1 MMQHL
6 PSRLLSAAL
15 VIVVL
20 GSCNNKLDLTAPYME
35 NTIVYALLD
44 ADSTIQYVKI
54 NKAFLGNGNALVYAQ
69 VPDSTEYTDAQLQ
82 AEVHAVKNGVTIA
95 TYALHDTIMTHDPGI
110 FAGPTHKLYYFNTPA
125 IPPNVPLDS
134 SVTYRIDITAK
145 GNVVSAETPIVA
157 AIKPTGAI
165 YSQPLRLVA
174 TGGAY
179 STQQIKW
186 NSSVNGKRYEIS
198 YRFNWDEVTPTDT
211 LHKSFVQP
219 LGTFVSN
226 STAGNESMSA
236 DMDGEAFF
244 RTVGLKV
251 GNNPAVT
258 QRIFRGVDI
267 IWAVSGND
275 LHTYL
280 QLNSPIS
287 SIVEDRPSFT
297 NVTNGYGL
305 FTTRR
310 FRELN
315 KSLDASTVPELVQ
328 GQYTGGLLFC
338 VPGSSPPYGC
348 N

>member
-1 MMQHL
+1 MTRTL
-6 PSRLLSAAL
+6 SARLLPAAL
-15 VIVVL
+15 AAFVL
-20 GSCNNKLDLTAPYME
+20 GSCNEKLDLTAPYKE

-44 ADSTIQYVKI
+44 KDSTTQFVKI
-54 NKAFLGNGNALVYAQ
+54 NKAFLGDGDAFVYAQ
-69 VPDSTEYTDAQLQ
+69 VPDSTEYMDDQLQ
-82 AEVHAVKNGVTIA
+82 AVVHGVKNGVAVA
-95 TYALHDTIMTHDPGI
+95 TYALHDTIMPHDPGV
-110 FAGPTHKLYYFNTPA
+110 FAGPTHKLYYFNTA
-125 IPPNVPLDS
+125 GLFALDS

-145 GNVVSAETPIVA
+145 GNSVSAQTPVVGW
-157 AIKPTGAI
+157 IKPTGAI

-174 TGGAY
+174 NGGSY
-179 STQQIKW
+179 TTQSIRW
-186 NSSVNGKRYEIS
+186 TSSVNGRRYEVS

-211 LHKSFVQP
+211 VHKSFVQH

-226 STAGNESMSA
+226 GTSGGESMSA
-236 DMDGEAFF
+236 DMDGESFY

-267 IWAVSGND
+267 IWAVAGND

-287 SIVEDRPSFT
+287 GIVEDRPTFT
-297 NVTNGYGL
+297 NVTDGYGL

-310 FRELN
+310 FRELS
-315 KSLDASTVPELVQ
+315 KALDSNSVPELVQ
-328 GQYTGGLLFC
+328 GQYTAGLLFC
-338 VPGSSPPYGC
+338 VPGSSPPFGC

>member
-6 PSRLLSAAL
+6 PARLLSAAL
-15 VIVVL
+15 IALVL
-20 GSCNNKLDLTAPYME
+20 GSCNDKLDLTAPYQE

-44 ADSTIQYVKI
+44 KDSAIQYVKI
-54 NKAFLGNGNALVYAQ
+54 NKAFLGDGNAYVYAQ

-82 AEVHAVKNGVTIA
+82 AVVHGVKNGVNIA
-95 TYALHDTIMTHDPGI
+95 TYALHDTILPHDPGI
-110 FAGPTHKLYYFNTPA
+110 FAGPFHKLYYFNTTGLFA
-125 IPPNVPLDS
+125 LDS
-134 SVTYRIDITAK
+134 SATYRIDITAK
-145 GNVVSAETPIVA
+145 GNSVSSETPVVGW
-157 AIKPTGAI
+157 IKPTGAI

-174 TGGAY
+174 LGGGYA
-179 STQQIKW
+179 TQSIHW
-186 NSSVNGKRYEIS
+186 NSAVNGKRYEVS

-211 LHKSFVQP
+211 LHKSFEQH
-219 LGTFVSN
+219 LGTYVSN
-226 STAGNESMSA
+226 GTAGNESMTG
-236 DMDGEAFF
+236 DMDGESFF
-244 RTVGLKV
+244 RTVASRV
-251 GNNPAVT
+251 GNDPNVT

-267 IWAVSGND
+267 IWAAAGEN

-287 SIVEDRPSFT
+287 GIVEDRPSFT

-310 FRELN
+310 FREIH
-315 KSLDASTVPELVQ
+315 KSLDSNSAPQLVQ

-338 VPGSSPPYGC
+338 IPGSSPPFGC